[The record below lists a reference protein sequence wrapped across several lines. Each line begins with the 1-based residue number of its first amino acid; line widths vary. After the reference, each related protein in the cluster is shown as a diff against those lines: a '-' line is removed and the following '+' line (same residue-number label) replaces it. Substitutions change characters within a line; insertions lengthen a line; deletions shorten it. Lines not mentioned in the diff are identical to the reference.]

1 MKTSLFTLAYP
12 LLSAADKAMIDK
24 YRSVHDVRNALMVEP
39 HFTLVYGTTG
49 VAPDDYL
56 KHVKGIAASSHSF
69 KFHCRYAALGPND
82 NADNSHVYLVPDEGN
97 SDLCL
102 LHDRLYIGLLASHLR
117 LDLQYVPHITIG
129 TCSDAEKAK
138 ALCDEVNAGALSIA
152 GTIGSLTVTLLA
164 DSKIQNLQS
173 FELAK

>member
-1 MKTSLFTLAYP
+1 MATRLFTLAYP
-12 LLSAADKAMIDK
+12 LLSAADKAMIGEF
-24 YRSVHDVRNALMVEP
+24 RAVHDVRNALLVEP
-39 HFTLVYGTTG
+39 HFTLVYGTMG

-56 KHVKGIAASSHSF
+56 KHVERIAASSHSF
-69 KFHCRYAALGPND
+69 RFHCRYAALGANG
-82 NADNSHVYLVPDEGN
+82 NADTWHVYLVPDEGN
-97 SDLCL
+97 SDLSR
-102 LHDRLYIGLLASHLR
+102 LHDRLYMGLLASHLR
-117 LDLQYVPHITIG
+117 LDLQYVPHMTIG

-152 GTIGSLTVTLLA
+152 GTIGSLTVTLLV